1 MYRIDVSLQKRYAL
15 LKNINICFTITFRSR
30 NSTFDKHNRTHL
42 RYVEKN
48 WIDPDLERGLRRDV
62 PLPGSPGPTTRPQ
75 NIRTESSTQIYQ
87 YQPAMELPNIP
98 FSKSEYIETVSYVCS
113 TLTKITSIIF
123 LQKLLGKKSEYVSG
137 VDK

>member
-1 MYRIDVSLQKRYAL
+1 
-15 LKNINICFTITFRSR
+15 
-30 NSTFDKHNRTHL
+30 
-42 RYVEKN
+42 
-48 WIDPDLERGLRRDV
+48 
-62 PLPGSPGPTTRPQ
+62 
-75 NIRTESSTQIYQ
+75 
-87 YQPAMELPNIP
+87 MELPNIP